1 MIARLWRHALPL
13 TLATLVVL
21 AAMAA
26 LEFFYFRSISG
37 GLSSL
42 GWRPFGFEPQDGIA
56 WLTALGPR
64 GAEGLLVWH
73 YFSIDLVFPA
83 LLSVTLLSL
92 LLFAGQ
98 KLPWFMG
105 LRARRRGALAI
116 CIVAPYLLAHYA
128 QNVVL
133 IQILSDPQSANAE
146 TLSLASTLGTLK
158 FAFLFIAL
166 FILACMFA
174 IGYERR

>member
-13 TLATLVVL
+13 TFATLAVL
-21 AAMAA
+21 AVMAA
-26 LEFFYFRSISG
+26 LEFFYFRPISG

-42 GWRPFGFEPQDGIA
+42 AWRPFGFEPQDGIA

-98 KLPWFMG
+98 KLPWFMALG
-105 LRARRRGALAI
+105 PRRRGALGV
-116 CIVAPYLLAHYA
+116 CIIAPYMLAHYA
-128 QNVVL
+128 QNIVL
-133 IQILSDPQSANAE
+133 IQLLSDPQSANAE
-146 TLSLASTLGTLK
+146 TLAVASTLGVLK
-158 FAFLFIAL
+158 FGLLFIAL
-166 FILACMFA
+166 FVLACMFA
-174 IGYERR
+174 IGHARR